1 MKRNL
6 KFNMPYWLYR
16 ILRWRAVRREAMNLI
31 DLIEFLSFYNDET
44 LGRNRDK
51 IELNETVQMATV
63 ELIDK
68 FREFNREVK

>member
-44 LGRNRDK
+44 LGRNGDK
-51 IELNETVQMATV
+51 IELNETVQMATT

-68 FREFNREVK
+68 FREFNGEVK